1 MEGRFLPIFSV
12 DWSGLLKKLSNLE
25 GEYGILSPAHSDNTL
40 LYRIRDLGKPFL
52 IDSGVFANKTNPW
65 YQDIYCEF
73 RKDRWVREIRLASEV
88 HLRQKISQYLNRCDR
103 FSPDYVFAPDIINEP
118 ILSLYLARLSWE
130 EYWFKPRTYTLIGVA
145 QVGDAL
151 NNWQEQTTPLSDS
164 FPIHYNSPKS
174 FLAPL
179 ISEYRNIGYD
189 YIALGGLLKPDHK
202 KRTGLK
208 FSLSI
213 QELDELLT
221 WSRPDFVL
229 AGLALTRLEVLR
241 KHQVWADSTGWLW
254 WDARYEPERFAN
266 WNALQEVANYS
277 VNSPVDKNLTI

>member
-1 MEGRFLPIFSV
+1 MDGQFLPIFSV

-25 GEYGILSPAHSDNTL
+25 GEYGILSPVHSDNTL

-65 YQDIYCEF
+65 YHDIYCEF
-73 RKDRWVREIRLASEV
+73 RQDRWVREVRLASEV
-88 HLRQKISQYLNRCDR
+88 KLREKISQYLNRCDL

-118 ILSLYLARLSWE
+118 ILSLHLARLSWE
-130 EYWFKPRTYTLIGVA
+130 EYWLKPRTYTLIGVI
-145 QVGDAL
+145 QVGNTL
-151 NNWQEQTTPLSDS
+151 NHWQQQTIPLPDS
-164 FPIHYNSPKS
+164 FPLHYSSPKS

-189 YIALGGLLKPDHK
+189 RIALGGLLKPDHK
-202 KRTGLK
+202 KRTGLR

-229 AGLALTRLEVLR
+229 AGLALTRLEVLK

-254 WDARYEPERFAN
+254 WDARYDSQRFAN
-266 WNALQEVANYS
+266 WNALQEVANS
-277 VNSPVDKNLTI
+277 TFPSLTAEKSMS